1 MRALLRILAVV
12 LLVLLLVP
20 YAVTPLYSVARPVS
34 TLMLWRSMR
43 GERVERI
50 WRPIES
56 LSPALPLAVLIA
68 EDARFCQHA
77 GVDWQG
83 LQAAI
88 EDAEDGDI
96 RGASLA
102 CGGRSAAPRAS
113 CRCTRRRCSPRSC
126 RTPSAAAPR
135 ARGRYC
141 CGSPRSTRR
150 ARCARPRST
159 AACERADDR
168 RIPTA
173 TRDGVGCDPADEGE
187 DARPL
192 RVVRRAVDY
201 P

>member
-88 EDAEDGDI
+88 
-96 RGASLA
+96 
-102 CGGRSAAPRAS
+102 
-113 CRCTRRRCSPRSC
+113 
-126 RTPSAAAPR
+126 
-135 ARGRYC
+135 
-141 CGSPRSTRR
+141 
-150 ARCARPRST
+150 
-159 AACERADDR
+159 
-168 RIPTA
+168 
-173 TRDGVGCDPADEGE
+173 
-187 DARPL
+187 
-192 RVVRRAVDY
+192 
-201 P
+201 